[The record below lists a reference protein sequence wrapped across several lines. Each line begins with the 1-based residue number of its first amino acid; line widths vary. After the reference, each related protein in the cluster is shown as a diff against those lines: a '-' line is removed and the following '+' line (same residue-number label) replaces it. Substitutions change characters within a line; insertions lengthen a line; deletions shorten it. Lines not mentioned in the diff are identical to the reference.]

1 MAGPTGARRDGW
13 ASSRYNGAMSTP
25 SAPRRRPV
33 GIVVLAVVVI
43 LLLVVLAGLLIHRAT
58 TGTSTGS
65 TTTSAPATT
74 SAGARPTSSTSA
86 RPTTSAGCPATPG
99 VTTPAGAD
107 VREVVDVDG
116 DGRPDQAWLT
126 GGEDRRFG
134 ITTAS
139 GATFSIAIES
149 ASPLPAAA
157 VVGVVQGDQPIALID
172 LWREALVYS
181 LDGCA
186 VTAPTNA
193 QGTPYTFDRGFGDV
207 GTGVGCS
214 QDGAVL
220 RLAGLDAVQAADSTF
235 TVTRT
240 WVDLSK
246 DGRKATNGAK
256 STVAT
261 GAAGTEAV
269 VTTAQEVTC
278 GDAVAG
284 KDGPVEPQ

>member
-74 SAGARPTSSTSA
+74 SAGARPT
-86 RPTTSAGCPATPG
+86 TSAGCPATPG

-126 GGEDRRFG
+126 GGADRRFG
-134 ITTAS
+134 ISTAS
-139 GATFSIAIES
+139 GATFSVAIAS

-157 VVGVVQGDQPIALID
+157 VVGVVQGDQPIALVD
-172 LWREALVYS
+172 LGREALVYS

-193 QGTPYTFDRGFGDV
+193 QGTPYTFDRGFGDA

-220 RLAGLDAVQAADSTF
+220 RLAGLDAVQAADTTY

-256 STVAT
+256 ATVAT

-278 GDAVAG
+278 GNAVAG